1 MGDSPAVPPSPAPVV
16 PETSGGVLQDLLDVY
31 FAPREAFERIVR
43 HRRWVLPAVGM
54 VVVSLVFVGIWL
66 NRMEPREFLTT
77 QLQESGQW
85 EKIPAENREQVLDQ
99 QAKFI
104 PIITWIMAPL
114 GAVVT
119 LVVVA
124 GVLLFVFRF
133 FYAGEVGFLQ
143 ALAIVAWTFF
153 AVGLVTTPLTLAVM
167 GLKGDWNLNPQDVLQ
182 ANLGLVLDRSETAKP
197 LWALATSLD
206 LFSFWMIFL
215 LATGFA
221 VASRKTTGSAL
232 WGVVVPWALVV
243 AIKVGWAA
251 VF

>member
-1 MGDSPAVPPSPAPVV
+1 MGDPLAPPPSPDPVV
-16 PETSGGVLQDLLDVY
+16 PEKSGGVFQDLLDVY

-43 HRRWVLPAVGM
+43 HRRWLLPAVGM
-54 VVVSLVFVGIWL
+54 VVVSLAFAGVWL
-66 NRMEPREFLTT
+66 SRMQPREFLTT

-85 EKIPAENREQVLDQ
+85 DKIPAENREHVLDQ

-104 PIITWIMAPL
+104 PIFTWIMAPL
-114 GAVVT
+114 GAVVI

-124 GVLLFVFRF
+124 GALLFVFRF
-133 FYAGEVGFLQ
+133 FYAGEVGFRQ
-143 ALAIVAWTFF
+143 ALAVVAWTFF
-153 AVGLVTTPLTLAVM
+153 AVGLVTSPLTLAVM

-182 ANLGLVLDRSETAKP
+182 ANLGLLLDRAETAKP

-206 LFSFWMIFL
+206 LFSFWIIFL

-221 VASRKTTGSAL
+221 VASRKATGSAL
-232 WGVVVPWALVV
+232 WGVVIPWALVV
-243 AIKVGWAA
+243 VVKVGWAA

>member
-43 HRRWVLPAVGM
+43 HRRWLLPAVGM
-54 VVVSLVFVGIWL
+54 VVVSLVFVAIWL

-232 WGVVVPWALVV
+232 WGVAVPWALVV

>member
-16 PETSGGVLQDLLDVY
+16 PEKSGGVLQDLLDVY

-43 HRRWVLPAVGM
+43 HRRWLLPAVGM
-54 VVVSLVFVGIWL
+54 VVVGLVFVGIWL
-66 NRMEPREFLTT
+66 NRMEPREFLAT

-85 EKIPAENREQVLDQ
+85 EKIPAENREQLLDQ

-143 ALAIVAWTFF
+143 ALAIVAWSFF

>member
-1 MGDSPAVPPSPAPVV
+1 MGDSPAPPPSPEPVV
-16 PETSGGVLQDLLDVY
+16 PEKSGGAFQDLLDVY
-31 FAPREAFERIVR
+31 FSPSEAFERIVR

-54 VVVSLVFVGIWL
+54 IVVALVFTGIWA
-66 NRMEPREFLTT
+66 NRMDPREFLTT
-77 QLQESGQW
+77 QLQEQGQW
-85 EKIPAENREQVLDQ
+85 DRIPAESRGQILDQ
-99 QAKFI
+99 QAKII
-104 PIITWIMAPL
+104 PIISWVMAPV
-114 GAVVT
+114 GAAAS
-119 LVVVA
+119 LLVVA

-133 FYAGEVGFLQ
+133 FYAGEVGFPQ

-153 AVGLVTTPLTLAVM
+153 AVSLITSPLTLVVM
-167 GLKGDWNLNPQDVLQ
+167 GLKGDWNLNPQDALQ
-182 ANLGLVLDRSETAKP
+182 ANLGLVLDKAETAKP

-221 VASRKTTGSAL
+221 VASRKTAGSAL
-232 WGVVVPWALVV
+232 WGVAIPWALMV

>member
-1 MGDSPAVPPSPAPVV
+1 MGDPLAPPPSAEPLV
-16 PETSGGVLQDLLDVY
+16 PEKSGGVFQDLLDVY
-31 FAPREAFERIVR
+31 FAPREAYQRIVR
-43 HRRWVLPAVGM
+43 DRRWMLPAVGM

-66 NRMEPREFLTT
+66 NRMDPKEFLTT

-85 EKIPAENREQVLDQ
+85 EKIPAANREQVLDQ

-104 PIITWIMAPL
+104 PIFTWIMAPL

-133 FYAGEVGFLQ
+133 FYAGEVSFRQ

-153 AVGLVTTPLTLAVM
+153 AVGLVTSPLTLAVM

-182 ANLGLVLDRSETAKP
+182 ANLGLVLDRAETAKP

-221 VASRKTTGSAL
+221 VASRKATGPAL
-232 WGVVVPWALVV
+232 WGVVIPWALVV
-243 AIKVGWAA
+243 AVKVGWAA